1 MRLQITLPL
10 YRALMRVALPVMAA
24 TTALRQGRGRLP
36 AGALAER
43 LGSAPGGAAGPVV
56 WLHGASNGELTS
68 ARWLIERLLAARPDL
83 HLVIT
88 TNSASGRAMVA
99 GWGMARVSARLAP
112 YDLPG
117 SVRRFRARWRPR
129 ALIVL
134 ENELWPER
142 IRQMA
147 GDGPVVMLGARLS
160 AGSARNW
167 QRGAPA
173 LIGAT
178 LARLALVSAQD
189 GQSEAR
195 LVGLG
200 LPQDRLGPR
209 LMLKSRAAA
218 AAVAA
223 APFVPPC
230 PRDRILLAASTHE
243 GEEALVLEAFAQAR
257 EAFDLLILAP
267 RHPRRGAEVAGL
279 IAARGLGFATRS
291 AGEVPGPGVAVY
303 LADTLGEM
311 AHWYAMAGATVVG
324 GTYGPAG
331 GHTPFEPAAFGSA
344 LLHGPSVANFAEVFA
359 ALDAAGAALP
369 AADAGALAAALR
381 GLDGAAQARLAAAAR
396 VVLTEDGDAE
406 ALLSRLIALLPQASG

>member
-117 SVRRFRARWRPR
+117 AVRRFRARWRPR

-167 QRGAPA
+167 QRVAPA

-369 AADAGALAAALR
+369 ATDARALAAALR

>member
-1 MRLQITLPL
+1 MQITLPL

-117 SVRRFRARWRPR
+117 AVRRFRARWRPR

-167 QRGAPA
+167 QRVAPA

-243 GEEALVLEAFAQAR
+243 GEEAVVLEAFAQAR
-257 EAFDLLILAP
+257 AAFDLLILAP

-279 IAARGLGFATRS
+279 IAVRGLGFATRS
-291 AGEVPGPGVAVY
+291 TGEVPGPGVAVY

-381 GLDGAAQARLAAAAR
+381 GLGGAAQARLAAAAR